1 MPDDDGKDDVGVLV
15 LDEVL
20 YLNVRQLVVYPDD
33 EHDDEDEDGDM
44 PQFAVWR
51 ADGASADGY
60 PSLSF
65 SSIVAAPMCLYG
77 DDTSV
82 PPIPT
87 EFPEGSRMESWA
99 GEV

>member
-1 MPDDDGKDDVGVLV
+1 M
-15 LDEVL
+15 LDEVS
-20 YLNVRQLVVYPDD
+20 YLNVRQLVVYHDD
-33 EHDDEDEDGDM
+33 EHDDEDEDEDGDM

-51 ADGASADGY
+51 ADDASADGY
-60 PSLSF
+60 PSQSF

-87 EFPEGSRMESWA
+87 EFPDGSRMESWA